1 MISVFS
7 ELKRR
12 HVYRTA
18 AFYAAAAWLLVQ
30 VATQVAPYFDMP
42 TWSVRLV
49 IVACV
54 AGFPIAVLLSWFYE
68 WSPSTGWRREL
79 DGPIANTVRSPG
91 DAASGGRSGAA
102 VRPVDRG
109 IAFADMS
116 QARTRSTFPTALP
129 RNC

>member
-1 MISVFS
+1 MRSIFS

-79 DGPIANTVRSPG
+79 EGPDAIAP
-91 DAASGGRSGAA
+91 ASASTILPSGAGAA
-102 VRPVDRG
+102 VTAPPSDQS
-109 IAFADMS
+109 IAVW
-116 QARTRSTFPTALP
+116 RSPT
-129 RNC
+129 

>member
-1 MISVFS
+1 MNLSACAPFFVRTDSAIVAPSPKGSLMISVFS

-54 AGFPIAVLLSWFYE
+54 AGFPVDHRQVVLVAVVFRIFGEQPIQLLAPRVES
-68 WSPSTGWRREL
+68 RRTL
-79 DGPIANTVRSPG
+79 IG
-91 DAASGGRSGAA
+91 
-102 VRPVDRG
+102 
-109 IAFADMS
+109 
-116 QARTRSTFPTALP
+116 L
-129 RNC
+129 